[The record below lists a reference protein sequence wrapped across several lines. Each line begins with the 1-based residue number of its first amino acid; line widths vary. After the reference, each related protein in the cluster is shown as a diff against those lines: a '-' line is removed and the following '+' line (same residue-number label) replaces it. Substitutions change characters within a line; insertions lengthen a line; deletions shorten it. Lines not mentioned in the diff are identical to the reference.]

1 MYDLIFS
8 TKMTTE
14 KIVEQLYET
23 GDYERLANELEYKLE
38 SCGWTTQL
46 RDYTRGI
53 VNSDSK
59 IDFQKLYESALQ
71 SATESI
77 PDSVKMDLLK
87 DIKTCVLKLAN
98 PPESANGGNKM

>member
-1 MYDLIFS
+1 
-8 TKMTTE
+8 MTTE

-46 RDYTRGI
+46 CDYTRGI